1 VHFVTPSNK
10 KMTSYLPPT
19 RSDILY
25 NPANFPQEVVS
36 EDHLGTFLI
45 KSGDTATGVI
55 AFNLGLRSSA
65 PISNEDGT
73 ALLPS
78 YTFTNDSSH
87 GFYSAAA
94 STIGMAGALQTESD
108 SSISNAEGE
117 GLIIDGTGDSV
128 SLQRGGVDVFSAD
141 SVASEILHSG
151 TPVITASNALVSLS
165 SPASIP
171 DGLVN
176 LPGLHFSGDAT
187 TGIYLDIADRLSI
200 VHDGQSCAT
209 FDPSFS
215 VIDGRLGVATSTA
228 AQPGLYFNNDQDTG
242 VDALSANT
250 LNLVAGGSAVCGCT
264 SSGLEVLVGGL
275 LLPTAGGTQTA
286 LDYYEEWNDA
296 AIPVYQDSTTT
307 DFLTASSTASVK
319 VTRIGR
325 IITVTWDDISGTTA
339 GTARAEFTVPT
350 RFSPSSA
357 FTVHTYQGESSG
369 SALISSVSAVS
380 GGDIR
385 FSYGTFPGD
394 YPTGVATSIEAG
406 SITYC
411 CP

>member
-1 VHFVTPSNK
+1 
-10 KMTSYLPPT
+10 MTSYFPPT
-19 RSDILY
+19 REDILY
-25 NPANFPQEVVS
+25 NPANYPQEVVS
-36 EDHLGTFLI
+36 EAHIGTFLI
-45 KSGDTATGVI
+45 KAGDTATGVI

-73 ALLPS
+73 DLLPS
-78 YTFTNDSSH
+78 YTFTNDASH

-94 STIGMAGALQTESD
+94 GTIGMAGALQTQSD
-108 SSISNAEGE
+108 STISNGSGE
-117 GLIIDGTGDSV
+117 GLVIDGTGDSV

-165 SPASIP
+165 VPASIP

-176 LPGLHFSGDAT
+176 LPGLRFLGDAT
-187 TGIYLDIADRLSI
+187 TGIYLDVADRLSI
-200 VHDGQSCAT
+200 AHDGQACAT

-215 VIDGRLGVATSTA
+215 VINGRLGVATGTA

-242 VDALSANT
+242 LDTLSSNT
-250 LNLVAGGSAVCGCT
+250 LSFIAGGSAIAQCT
-264 SSGLEVLVGGL
+264 SSGLEALAGGL
-275 LLPTAGGTQTA
+275 LLPTSGGTQSA
-286 LDYYEEWNDA
+286 LDYYEEWDDA
-296 AIPVYQDSTTT
+296 AMPVYQDGTTT

-325 IITVTWDDISGTTA
+325 IITVTWDDISGTTS

-350 RFSPSSA
+350 RFSPSFS
-357 FTVHTYQGESSG
+357 FTVHAYQGESSG
-369 SALISSVSAVS
+369 SALMSSVSAVS

-394 YPTGVATSIEAG
+394 YPSGVATSIEAG